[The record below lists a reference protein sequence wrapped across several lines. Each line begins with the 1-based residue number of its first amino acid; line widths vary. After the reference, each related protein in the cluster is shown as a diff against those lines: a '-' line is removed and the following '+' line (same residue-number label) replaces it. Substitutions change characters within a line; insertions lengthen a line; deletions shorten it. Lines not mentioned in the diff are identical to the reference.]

1 VIQTLFIVLSVLLSL
16 VSIGLTLR
24 LNRIN
29 QAFSEYRIWAEN
41 EIELV
46 SRTDTGTGALK
57 NSAFNDLLSSECRRA
72 VREFTPLTL
81 MKLDMQHLNGDDPS
95 DDELHQ
101 VAEILKERLSRPG
114 DQLGRCG
121 QNQLCLLLPSTNEHA
136 GVFANVCHQAVNDA
150 FTSSDVQ
157 FTLAACTFQPTV
169 SLTPEMASEMVNE
182 TLVKALSERPGE
194 VLFHAEYS
202 HDFNPM
208 YT

>member
-1 VIQTLFIVLSVLLSL
+1 MIQTLFIVLSVLLSL

-29 QAFSEYRIWAEN
+29 QAFSEYRLWAEN
-41 EIELV
+41 EIERV
-46 SRTDTGTGALK
+46 SRTDTATGALK
-57 NSAFNDLLSSECRRA
+57 YSAFYDLLSSECRRA

-81 MKLDMQHLNGDDPS
+81 MKLDMRHLSGEEPS
-95 DDELHQ
+95 DAERHQ
-101 VAEILKERLSRPG
+101 VSEILKQRLSRPG

-121 QNQLCLLLPSTNEHA
+121 ENQLCLLLPSTNEHA
-136 GVFANVCHQAVNDA
+136 GVFAKVCHQAVNDA

-157 FTLAACTFQPTV
+157 FTLAACTFQPTAN
-169 SLTPEMASEMVNE
+169 LTAEMASEMVNE
-182 TLVKALSERPGE
+182 TLEKALNEKPGE
-194 VLFHAEYS
+194 VLFHAEYT